1 MKLRKMMQWLLKLL
15 PKQKMQDNGSGN
27 LQAGRIEGD
36 LHHTQAVYNIFMMA
50 GDGGQ
55 AQQPTKTVEPGKEQV
70 QAVQA
75 RAMPESA
82 EQSATL
88 RRMGQ
93 LRNRITVLNFMEREF
108 GTRMVIHL
116 RPEQLKRLNLYLDA
130 VMRNP
135 QALKPERTTQ
145 KRA

>member
-1 MKLRKMMQWLLKLL
+1 MKLKEMMQWLLKLL
-15 PKQKMQDNGSGN
+15 PKQKMLHNGSGS
-27 LQAGRIEGD
+27 LQAGRVEGD
-36 LHHTQAVYNIFMMA
+36 LHHSHTQSVYNIFMMA
-50 GDGGQ
+50 GDMQ
-55 AQQPTKTVEPGKEQV
+55 PAQEHIKPAEPGKGQTP
-70 QAVQA
+70 AFS
-75 RAMPESA
+75 MPESA

-116 RPEQLKRLNLYLDA
+116 RSEQLKRLNLYLDA

-135 QALKPERTTQ
+135 QALKSDHTTQ